1 MRNLRVRPGTSIH
14 FWRGINRATTQLAA
28 RCTRRLG
35 RHEMAASGIS
45 YREVLQRTNIAPYD
59 TRPVSF

>member
-1 MRNLRVRPGTSIH
+1 MSKPKVRPGTSLR

-28 RCTRRLG
+28 DCVKHLVH
-35 RHEMAASGIS
+35 HEMVTKGIS
-45 YREVLQRTNIAPYD
+45 YREVLNRTNLASYD

>member
-1 MRNLRVRPGTSIH
+1 MRKPKVRPGTSLR

-28 RCTRRLG
+28 DCVRQLV
-35 RHEMAASGIS
+35 RHEMLSSNIS
-45 YREVLQRTNIAPYD
+45 YLEVLNRTNLTPYD